1 MQILRRIK
9 SWYGRGNS
17 AWDGNNGLD
26 ADLVH
31 IDNHLPNI
39 TYAGIVTLGTAT
51 SATAAA
57 VPGRAQLF
65 VDGTYAVTNRDIGG
79 SLVVQ
84 AYTPIAGALA
94 SNGTAV
100 LVNTGSAWVNIFTAM
115 PIGSIPLGALQIG
128 TLPVGITITGAQI
141 IGAVATATHA
151 LNADHAIEADHAL
164 TADSLTGSGSS
175 SISTGLVTVG
185 AVPTA
190 NVGDSIIVNAPHL
203 RYMIWNGTAYVRAP
217 WHQPGMVQYSIDN
230 PTSIPGYLPVR
241 GDVVYAQ
248 ANYPDLVARLGLS
261 GVGNFSLV
269 ELRGEFIR
277 CLDNGRSID
286 SARVHGSAQ
295 IASLISGADTSVD
308 PNIHLSIPGTAGT
321 TYKYGWDET
330 AQGRPASD
338 AINRAFVIPG
348 IPSNSYFTNGTGF
361 MTAIA
366 STSVA
371 ANAFPPGS
379 AAARP
384 RNVALPAW
392 VSY

>member
-39 TYAGIVTLGTAT
+39 TYAGIVTPGTAT
-51 SATAAA
+51 SAIAAA

-65 VDGTYAVTNRDIGG
+65 VDGTYAVTNRDISG
-79 SLVVQ
+79 SLAVQ

-100 LVNTGSAWVNIFTAM
+100 LVNTGSAWVNIFSAI
-115 PIGSIPLGALQIG
+115 PAGAIPLGALQIG
-128 TLPVGITITGAQI
+128 SLPAGITITGAQV
-141 IGAVATATHA
+141 IGAVATAANA
-151 LNADHAIEADHAL
+151 LNADHALEADHAL
-164 TADSLTGSGSS
+164 TADSLTGGAASA
-175 SISTGLVTVG
+175 TGLVTVG
-185 AVPTA
+185 SVPSSY
-190 NVGDSIIVNAPHL
+190 VGDAIIVSAPHL
-203 RYMIWNGTAYVRAP
+203 RYMTWNGTAYVRAP

-230 PTSIPGYLPVR
+230 PTSIPGHLPVR

-261 GVGNFSLV
+261 GTGNFSLL

-277 CLDNGRSID
+277 CLDNGQGVD
-286 SARVHGSAQ
+286 AGRVHATHQTHAFELHSHATF
-295 IASLISGADTSVD
+295 SRSSGAEVAGYGLTVSAAFLNKVKIDTPAV
-308 PNIHLSIPGTAGT
+308 
-321 TYKYGWDET
+321 
-330 AQGRPASD
+330 ASD
-338 AINRAFVIPG
+338 YVSVSG
-348 IPSNSYFTNGTGF
+348 GTE
-361 MTAIA
+361 T
-366 STSVA
+366 
-371 ANAFPPGS
+371 
-379 AAARP
+379 RP

>member
-39 TYAGIVTLGTAT
+39 TYAGIVTLGTAN

-65 VDGTYAVTNRDIGG
+65 VDGTYAVTNRDISG

-100 LVNTGSAWVNIFTAM
+100 LVNTGSAWVNIFAAM
-115 PIGSIPLGALQIG
+115 PAGSIPLGALQLG
-128 TLPVGITITGAQI
+128 ALPAGITITGAQV

-151 LNADHAIEADHAL
+151 LNADHALEADHAL
-164 TADSLTGSGSS
+164 TADALTSGPVSS
-175 SISTGLVTVG
+175 TPSGIATVG
-185 AVPTA
+185 AVPTT
-190 NVGDSIIVNAPHL
+190 NVGDVIVVNAPHL
-203 RYMIWNGTAYVRAP
+203 RHMVWNGTAYVRAP
-217 WHQPGMVQYSIDN
+217 WHQPGMVQYSINN
-230 PTSIPGYLPVR
+230 PASIPGYLPVR

-248 ANYPDLVARLGLS
+248 ANYPDLIARLGLS
-261 GVGNFSLV
+261 GTGNFSLL

-277 CLDNGRSID
+277 CLDNGRGVD

-295 IASLISGADTSVD
+295 SASQVLSSV
-308 PNIHLSIPGTAGT
+308 G
-321 TYKYGWDET
+321 T
-330 AQGRPASD
+330 AQGSFARNGFAGMRYHADTEAVLQSD
-338 AINRAFVIPG
+338 GEAGTSDTLTNADGLGGPVQ
-348 IPSNSYFTNGTGF
+348 NSRHYYRN
-361 MTAIA
+361 
-366 STSVA
+366 V
-371 ANAFPPGS
+371 
-379 AAARP
+379 RP